1 MCVVVQGAR
10 SWTFHMGVVRLE
22 GSGWRGPCHG
32 GGGDG
37 GRSAETGVICTVQR
51 LEAVVI
57 GKRVVGRVVADI
69 ALIE

>member
-10 SWTFHMGVVRLE
+10 SWTFHTGVVRLE

-37 GRSAETGVICTVQR
+37 GRSAEPGVIWV
-51 LEAVVI
+51 E
-57 GKRVVGRVVADI
+57 VGGCNDRNKGR
-69 ALIE
+69 